1 WIRDRPP
8 PPPPPPEAAKPQ
20 PESPRQLSVTRPVFE
35 FGDKNTGPMKSNTGN
50 SSQGE
55 AKPTP
60 VPPPS
65 APPQVPPEPIENAA
79 DKSQPIEQPPGNP
92 VPKDVN
98 LPELA
103 AVDSQSERNAPSA
116 TATEEARTSFEPE
129 KPSETKKP
137 AQQKDEAPK
146 DELPR
151 VKTLFSQSANDDPV
165 ARAALGTLSRSERL
179 NQLCTTELSQQIE
192 HESPKYR
199 NPDVPSYRPR
209 ADATVLQALETGAFS
224 KGGNWYS
231 VQFRCVVDADAM
243 KILSFDFKFGGL
255 IPRSQYATYRI
266 RE

>member
-1 WIRDRPP
+1 
-8 PPPPPPEAAKPQ
+8 
-20 PESPRQLSVTRPVFE
+20 VTRPVFE

-137 AQQKDEAPK
+137 QQQKDEAPK

-165 ARAALGTLSRSERL
+165 ARAALGNMSPGQRVNE
-179 NQLCTTELSQQIE
+179 LCMTELSQQLA
-192 HESPKYR
+192 HESSKYW
-199 NPDVPSYRPR
+199 NAALPSYSLTNQ
-209 ADATVLQALETGAFS
+209 TVVDVRKGVFTS
-224 KGGNWYS
+224 GGNWYGI
-231 VQFRCVVDADAM
+231 QFRCEVNADAT
-243 KILSFDFKFGGL
+243 KILSFAYKVGGL
-255 IPRSQYATYRI
+255 IPRSQYAKYKI
-266 RE
+266 RD